1 MGGQGGAA
9 LGPGSKDAL
18 LGRRHLRPGFG
29 RKNPGL
35 AAWLGR
41 DHPGSEVCAETRPSA
56 GGVQLSVQTLSLSPV
71 SFSQSSLESFLPA
84 QATCGRF
91 LWEPGSWP
99 LGGRCSA
106 CPLSSSRAFTSTV
119 AAVRAQAA
127 RRSLK
132 FAILPATAS
141 WVRLCHFYRRGDQG
155 SRHEGFRPKSYSSG
169 GRAGTRTQVC
179 LPWRPVLFLPH
190 LPFVSFSRFS
200 GFRVLQSRPRACS
213 KCWFPWT
220 HHRSPPESELGGGPR
235 NLHSEDTPQAVVRL
249 GVCRL
254 CRPTLTRATVG
265 AGPHQL
271 PPEGSPLVWRRGWA
285 PSGPGFQCVCASG

>member
-1 MGGQGGAA
+1 MAPAGSGCRLEESSPQKDGNA
-9 LGPGSKDAL
+9 LVARSRPKVTSL
-18 LGRRHLRPGFG
+18 PGRRRLSGAVRDKQKEAPEG
-29 RKNPGL
+29 RSGWRRDR
-35 AAWLGR
+35 AAGARGGR
-41 DHPGSEVCAETRPSA
+41 
-56 GGVQLSVQTLSLSPV
+56 
-71 SFSQSSLESFLPA
+71 
-84 QATCGRF
+84 
-91 LWEPGSWP
+91 
-99 LGGRCSA
+99 LGGRA
-106 CPLSSSRAFTSTV
+106 R
-119 AAVRAQAA
+119 RAQGGSFHGA
-127 RRSLK
+127 K
-132 FAILPATAS
+132 GMPGP
-141 WVRLCHFYRRGDQG
+141 CPDRRGPASAPTANSQIAEPSTG
-155 SRHEGFRPKSYSSG
+155 
-169 GRAGTRTQVC
+169 
-179 LPWRPVLFLPH
+179 
-190 LPFVSFSRFS
+190 FS